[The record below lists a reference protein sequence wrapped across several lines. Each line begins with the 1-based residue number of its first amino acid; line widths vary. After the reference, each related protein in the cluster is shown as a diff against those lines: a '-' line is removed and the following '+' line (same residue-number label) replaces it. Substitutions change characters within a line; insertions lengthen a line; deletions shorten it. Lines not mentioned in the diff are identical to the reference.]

1 MADKRSWRRRLWQ
14 LKRVKT
20 WQLLIVLLL
29 LAFVAATFLRLNNL
43 GMVERREAVLS
54 ADERGD
60 KAAIERS
67 LVALQHYVSSHM
79 NASLQSG
86 IYLEHEYQR
95 DRDAALEAAAGAQN
109 PNSSAY
115 QQASVDCQ
123 ARFQG
128 GTDSFRNDYVQ
139 CVIERV
145 AQLNQGEDPVAGLQL
160 PRADMYHYNFV
171 SPLWTPDF
179 AGIFVLLCGV
189 VILLIIFRFV
199 WMISLR
205 ILLKFHYRNA

>member
-1 MADKRSWRRRLWQ
+1 MANKRSWQKKLWQ
-14 LKRVKT
+14 LRRVKT
-20 WQLLIVLLL
+20 WQLFVILLL
-29 LAFVAATFLRLNNL
+29 LLFVAATFLRLNNL

-86 IYLEHEYQR
+86 IYLENEYQR
-95 DRDAALEAAAGAQN
+95 DRDDALEAASQAQN

-115 QQASVDCQ
+115 QQASVECQ

-128 GTDSFRNDYVQ
+128 GADSFRNDYVQ
-139 CVIERV
+139 CVIDRV
-145 AQLNQGEDPVAGLQL
+145 AQLSQGEDAVANLQL
-160 PRADMYHYNFV
+160 PRVDMYHYNFV

-179 AGIFVLLCGV
+179 AGIFVLLCAIVIV
-189 VILLIIFRFV
+189 VILLRFI
-199 WMISLR
+199 WMIVLR